1 MKTDTTDFDLILNTF
16 LNATNQKQNTI
27 AAIEHNIL
35 NRLDKKDIFADLGF
49 GNGIITNS
57 IGKHFKKTIAVD
69 NDLGL
74 ISTFRKENRLQNLE
88 LVPGDISTY
97 CLHEKPDLILFSYVF
112 GYLNAEKEDAG
123 YKLTVF
129 DRFFQ
134 SLDNNGIIAL
144 VNSTYTSLNYK
155 KLFDFME
162 LPLFDNLKSFEE
174 LLFKKYN
181 FNEVFFPV
189 AVRCT
194 SMEELILAFR
204 LITYDIGEVNLRQLD
219 KYREFGATYYSNG
232 VYTFEYEARL
242 IYTQNR

>member
-1 MKTDTTDFDLILNTF
+1 MKADTTDFKLILNTF
-16 LNATNQKQNTI
+16 LKATNEKQNTI
-27 AAIEHNIL
+27 TAIEHSIL

-69 NDLGL
+69 NDLDL
-74 ISTFRKENRLQNLE
+74 ISNFRKENKLQNLE
-88 LVPGDISTY
+88 LVHGDISTY
-97 CLHEKPDLILFSYVF
+97 CPHENPDLMLFSYVF
-112 GYLNAEKEDAG
+112 GYLNAEKEDIG
-123 YKLTVF
+123 YKLAVF

-134 SLDNNGIIAL
+134 SLNNNGMIAL
-144 VNSTYTSLNYK
+144 VNAVPSSRNYK
-155 KLFDFME
+155 KLFDFMGF
-162 LPLFDNLKSFEE
+162 PLFDNLKSFEE

-181 FNEVFFPV
+181 FNEVLFPV

-219 KYREFGATYYSNG
+219 KYRKFGATYYSNG